1 MLSVFAKMDEQGFRN
16 EILAIELPCRVF
28 PKQYMTGN
36 TILQLANLLCCDLQP
51 K

>member
-16 EILAIELPCRVF
+16 EILAIELLGF
-28 PKQYMTGN
+28 PKTIYMTGN
-36 TILQLANLLCCDLQP
+36 TILLLANLLCCDLQP